1 MRCLDSA
8 LCKQTFQRCRRS
20 SAMPPTMPTRIGEP
34 SSHGVLG
41 TIPPHG
47 RTCAKPCSSATII
60 HASAQASFAP
70 QRRRPRIVPSRTIR
84 PRIEATP
91 SSFGTSTISR
101 PYRSGCTI
109 RKSSGKSKQSRTA
122 NGIDRHACAHCISG
136 AGHRRRADHLHAR
149 HGPHPIEW
157 RGKSS
162 KGGTCWPCA
171 TSSRSWPR
179 NGSALPSSSRSL
191 YIRGFWQR
199 RLMVVCRAAGERGD
213 LPPAR
218 WCEVDTAFGA
228 GPMNHTPRRTTYC

>member
-20 SAMPPTMPTRIGEP
+20 SAMPPTMPTRSGEP

-47 RTCAKPCSSATII
+47 RTCAKPCSCATIT

-70 QRRRPRIVPSRTIR
+70 QRRRPRIVPSRTIG
-84 PRIEATP
+84 PRIEEIR

-122 NGIDRHACAHCISG
+122 NGFDRHASAHCLSG

-149 HGPHPIEW
+149 HRPHPIES

-162 KGGTCWPCA
+162 KGMPPAGRA
-171 TSSRSWPR
+171 QPR
-179 NGSALPSSSRSL
+179 RDLGRGKDRACRQAAASL
-191 YIRGFWQR
+191 DLWRFRQRGLTGRLADR
-199 RLMVVCRAAGERGD
+199 RLESTRKFS
-213 LPPAR
+213 LKQP
-218 WCEVDTAFGA
+218 
-228 GPMNHTPRRTTYC
+228 